1 MGSLISN
8 VQDRF
13 KTSTNMVAL
22 FGFRL
27 LTGLFLGLTLALVG
41 QEIVQYEVFSFVLV
55 TVIVTAMILRVTRAW
70 SWTHLFIFN
79 LICVLIGLLLRM
91 YILIAP
97 GA

>member
-13 KTSTNMVAL
+13 KTSTQMVL
-22 FGFRL
+22 LLVLRL
-27 LTGLFLGLTLALVG
+27 LTGLFLGLTLALIG

-55 TVIVTAMILRVTRAW
+55 TVVVVATLMRITRAW
-70 SWTHLFIFN
+70 TWTHLFIFN